1 MSSWDNDMIKFV
13 KYHIKI
19 QTLKI
24 RNLTQFSE
32 FGKTLGVTSKLKQVL
47 YTKNRRLPS
56 DRDYRPSFVL
66 RTSHFFD
73 ENMENSKIHHP
84 YIGKIWYSKFDIWVH
99 FRVAWTALNA
109 SWLVLVRHAAPQLL
123 SLHLVLRLPASLALS
138 GACRI
143 TRLLP
148 LRGEA
153 RPFVSEDLSMSCS
166 SCHGVFVE
174 RSVNFKFDAPNLST
188 KKSFCEVG
196 KKEGEPCHNWEVCEE
211 VLVKENQGFETET
224 FHINLQNVELV
235 KRRNGDGNLDL
246 MDNSGCGWNLLTVA
260 CF

>member
-1 MSSWDNDMIKFV
+1 M
-13 KYHIKI
+13 KI
-19 QTLKI
+19 WKI
-24 RNLTQFSE
+24 RKPIIQIS
-32 FGKTLGVTSKLKQVL
+32 
-47 YTKNRRLPS
+47 
-56 DRDYRPSFVL
+56 
-66 RTSHFFD
+66 
-73 ENMENSKIHHP
+73 
-84 YIGKIWYSKFDIWVH
+84 KIWYSKFDIWVH

-174 RSVNFKFDAPNLST
+174 LWPVPIRQFQIWSSKFEYQEKLLRSR
-188 KKSFCEVG
+188 
-196 KKEGEPCHNWEVCEE
+196 KEGRWAVPQLGSLRGSFGKGKSRFWNW
-211 VLVKENQGFETET
+211 N